1 VVTVPT
7 HAMEPTPWDPE
18 GATWVLDAD
27 GRLADGAA
35 AAGLDVRNYYKALV
49 AARCLD
55 VRLSRMNLP
64 MFASAAGEEAPLVA
78 TALVARDEDWIYPG
92 VRDAMVS
99 QARGLSVDELARI
112 VLQHGPS
119 RVTAAA
125 LRIAPATAALGMH
138 LAIAA
143 GQAHGQKLAGT
154 HAVTFALLGEGTTT
168 TGAFHETLVAAAARD
183 LPLVLVCRSQLWPS
197 GAPAEAGL
205 VGDSVADRARSCG
218 IWERRVDGA
227 DPIATWAAIAV
238 AAARARDGKGPSLVE
253 IAVTQLLHDP
263 PAHRD
268 PIERLRRHLD
278 GTGQWSATFQDIVEA
293 EARGKLER
301 AFGSTGGAA

>member
-1 VVTVPT
+1 
-7 HAMEPTPWDPE
+7 MEPTPWDPE

-55 VRLSRMNLP
+55 VRLSRANLP

-92 VRDAMVS
+92 VRDAAVALS
-99 QARGLSVDELARI
+99 RGLPPAELARL
-112 VLQHGPS
+112 VLAHGVGGVASPS
-119 RVTAAA
+119 LRVAST
-125 LRIAPATAALGMH
+125 TAALGMH

-168 TGAFHETLVAAAARD
+168 TGVFHETLVAAAARD

-205 VGDSVADRARSCG
+205 VGDSVADRARACG

-227 DPIATWAAIAV
+227 DPIAVWAAIAV

-253 IAVTQLLHDP
+253 VAVTQLLHDP

-268 PIERLRRHLD
+268 PVERLRRHLD
-278 GTGQWSATFQDIVEA
+278 STGQWNSTFQDVVEA
-293 EARGKLER
+293 EIRDALDRGFT
-301 AFGSTGGAA
+301 AAGGAS

>member
-1 VVTVPT
+1 
-7 HAMEPTPWDPE
+7 METTPWDPE
-18 GATWVLDAD
+18 GATWVLDAE
-27 GRLADGAA
+27 GRLSDASVAG
-35 AAGLDVRNYYKALV
+35 GLDVRSYYKSLV

-55 VRLSRMNLP
+55 VRLGRAGLP

-92 VRDAMVS
+92 LRDHAI
-99 QARGLSVDELARI
+99 ALERGVPLPELAASILRYGS
-112 VLQHGPS
+112 VAS
-119 RVTAAA
+119 SAS
-125 LRIAPATAALGMH
+125 RIAPGTTALAMH
-138 LAIAA
+138 LALAA
-143 GQAHGQKLAGT
+143 GHAHGQKIAGT
-154 HAVTFALLGEGTTT
+154 HAITFATFGEGSTT
-168 TGAFHETLVAAAARD
+168 TGVFHETLATAASCD

-205 VGDSVADRARSCG
+205 VGDSVADRARASG

-227 DPIATWAAIAV
+227 DPIAVWAAIAV

-278 GTGQWSATFQDIVEA
+278 TAGQWSSTFQEVIEADI
-293 EARGKLER
+293 RGHLDR
-301 AFGSTGGAA
+301 AFAAAKGAA